1 MFLETMKPAAIIKHA
16 QYPGLFDLK
25 RALAARTLYEF
36 DDAFTSV
43 LHGFAG
49 VEDYW
54 RRASSKPWLVHI
66 ECPALILHARND
78 PFVPTQAW
86 ASQQEVSQSVHV
98 WQSETGG
105 HVGFTSGAFAGNV
118 LAMPQ
123 AVTQWLAEA

>member
-1 MFLETMKPAAIIKHA
+1 
-16 QYPGLFDLK
+16 LFDLK
-25 RALAARTLYEF
+25 RALAASTLYEF

-54 RRASSKPWLVHI
+54 CRASSKPWLVHI

-78 PFVPTQAW
+78 PFVPIQAW
-86 ASQQEVSQSVHV
+86 ASPQEVSQSVRV
-98 WQSETGG
+98 WHSETGG
-105 HVGFTSGAFAGNV
+105 HVGFTSGAFPGNV